1 MENKLLEIVTNESAA
16 LSIKNKIRLVFVYK
30 YAIENKLVTPTEDGA
45 IYIAENQSENA
56 FLRLVIESK
65 KDEPF
70 DGEIKQFCFV
80 TRFNH
85 KKKLQKELKVD
96 DSYREMRKTKT
107 GYLSYKEYMN
117 LNGIFENMESWKDY
131 INKKGEENANIT
143 E

>member
-1 MENKLLEIVTNESAA
+1 MDNDLLEIITNESAA

-30 YAIENKLVTPTEDGA
+30 CAIENKLVTPTEDGA
-45 IYIAENQSENA
+45 IYIAENQFEST
-56 FLRLVIESK
+56 FLRLVIDSK
-65 KDEPF
+65 DDEPF
-70 DGEIKQFCFV
+70 DGEIKQFCFI

-85 KKKLQKELKVD
+85 KKKLQKELKVN

-117 LNGIFENMESWKDY
+117 LNCIFENTESWKDY
-131 INKKGEENANIT
+131 INEKGKENDGIA

>member
-1 MENKLLEIVTNESAA
+1 MENKLIEIIANESAA
-16 LSIKNKIRLVFVYK
+16 LSIKNKIRLAFVYK
-30 YAIENKLVTPTEDGA
+30 YAIKNKLVTPTEDGA
-45 IYIAENQSENA
+45 IYIAENQIENA

-65 KDEPF
+65 SNELF

-85 KKKLQKELKVD
+85 KKKLQKELKVN